1 LVYWRKN
8 KVFVEKK
15 TNNQQIDMKSLIFNQ
30 LQLKNTLI
38 CGMALKIID
47 YNSEQYH
54 QMVALRTEVLRK
66 PLGLT
71 YNPSDL
77 EKEKDDILIGAFEED
92 RILGCCILTRLD
104 EKTCKLRQMAVHPSM
119 QRNGMGASIMN
130 FAENVARDTGYS
142 KMVLNARKTAAEFY
156 EKLGYQ
162 VSTGE
167 FIEVNLP
174 HLGMIKSI
182 F

>member
-1 LVYWRKN
+1 
-8 KVFVEKK
+8 
-15 TNNQQIDMKSLIFNQ
+15 
-30 LQLKNTLI
+30 
-38 CGMALKIID
+38 
-47 YNSEQYH
+47 
-54 QMVALRTEVLRK
+54 LRK

-77 EKEKDDILIGAFEED
+77 EKEKDDILIGAFEDD

-130 FAENVARDTGYS
+130 FAENVARDSGYS
-142 KMVLNARKTAAEFY
+142 KMVLNARKTASEFY

>member
-1 LVYWRKN
+1 
-8 KVFVEKK
+8 
-15 TNNQQIDMKSLIFNQ
+15 
-30 LQLKNTLI
+30 
-38 CGMALKIID
+38 
-47 YNSEQYH
+47 
-54 QMVALRTEVLRK
+54 
-66 PLGLT
+66 
-71 YNPSDL
+71 
-77 EKEKDDILIGAFEED
+77 
-92 RILGCCILTRLD
+92 
-104 EKTCKLRQMAVHPSM
+104 MAVHPSM

>member
-1 LVYWRKN
+1 
-8 KVFVEKK
+8 
-15 TNNQQIDMKSLIFNQ
+15 
-30 LQLKNTLI
+30 
-38 CGMALKIID
+38 
-47 YNSEQYH
+47 
-54 QMVALRTEVLRK
+54 
-66 PLGLT
+66 
-71 YNPSDL
+71 
-77 EKEKDDILIGAFEED
+77 
-92 RILGCCILTRLD
+92 
-104 EKTCKLRQMAVHPSM
+104 MAVHPSM

-142 KMVLNARKTAAEFY
+142 KMVLNARKTASEFY

-174 HLGMIKSI
+174 HLGMVKSI